1 MTYQRRTLIGWLL
14 LTPAAILIIAFT
26 HWPTI
31 ATVISSVYRPATN
44 VRPALFLG
52 LENYR
57 LLASDPVFLKAAG
70 NNLLYALGTVVP
82 SIALAI
88 VMALWV
94 NGKIIA
100 RGALRL
106 SFFIP
111 TILPMVAAANIWLFF
126 YTPEIGMFNKIINL
140 FGVEGRN
147 WLGDPRTALGSMMVL
162 SIWKES
168 GFFMIFYLAGL
179 QSIPKMY
186 QEAAIL
192 EGAGAIAMFRKITFP
207 LLGPTTMFVTINALI
222 NVFKKVDHLFILT
235 KGGPNNATN
244 LLLYYIYETAFSFFD
259 SSYAGALT
267 IVLLGFLALIA
278 YINIK
283 FLEKRV
289 HYQ

>member
-1 MTYQRRTLIGWLL
+1 MTIKRESLLGWLL
-14 LTPAAILIIAFT
+14 LTPAAILILTFV

-31 ATVISSVYRPATN
+31 ATVISSIYRPATN
-44 VRPALFLG
+44 VRAAHFLG

-57 LLASDPVFLKAAG
+57 QLTSDPVFLKAAG
-70 NNLLYALGTVVP
+70 NNLIYALGTVFP
-82 SIALAI
+82 SIAFAI
-88 VMALWV
+88 IMAVWV

-126 YTPEIGMFNKIINL
+126 YTPEIGMLNKIL
-140 FGVEGRN
+140 GTFGIPGGN
-147 WLGDPRTALGSMMVL
+147 WLGDPKTALGSIMVL
-162 SIWKES
+162 SVWKQS

-186 QEAAIL
+186 NEAALI
-192 EGAGAIAMFRKITFP
+192 EGANSWTIFRRITFP
-207 LLGPTTMFVTINALI
+207 LLGPTTMFVLINALI
-222 NVFKKVDHLFILT
+222 NAFKMVDHLFILT

-244 LLLYYIYETAFSFFD
+244 LLLYYIYDTAFSFFD
-259 SSYAGALT
+259 NSYAGTLT
-267 IVLLGFLALIA
+267 LVLLVFLALIA
-278 YINIK
+278 FINFK
-283 FLEKRV
+283 FLDKRV